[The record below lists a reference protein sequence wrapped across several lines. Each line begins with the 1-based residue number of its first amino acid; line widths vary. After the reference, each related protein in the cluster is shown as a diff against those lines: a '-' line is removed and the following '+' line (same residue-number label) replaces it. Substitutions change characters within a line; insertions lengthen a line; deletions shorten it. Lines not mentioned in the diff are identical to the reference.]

1 VTNEASTTPPKSSPV
16 QAQETCILL
25 VEDESLFANAVS
37 KRLGKA
43 GYKCRISGTLA
54 EAQRQINTGAVELV
68 LLDMRLPDGSGLD
81 FLARLRESE
90 AADIPVVVLTAYGE
104 LQDAVAAMK
113 LKALDYLKKP
123 IDLDEL
129 LITLEKALKRVELT
143 RRLEYSRQRENRAG
157 EPEELLGKSP
167 AIARL
172 REQIERISELA
183 SRSEENPPTVL
194 ILGETGSGKD
204 LAARIIHRSS
214 SRRDRPFVHVDCA
227 ALPNDLIEAELFG
240 HEKGAFTTAY
250 STRTGLIEAAE
261 DGSVFLDEVGEFPY
275 SLQSKL
281 LAVLE
286 RRTFRRVG
294 SSRERPVSAWFIA
307 GTNRPLEEMVD
318 AQTFRADLYFRLKVL
333 TLAMPPLRTGGDD
346 IILLA
351 RHFAEVTAR
360 RYGLPLPGFETDAV
374 NAMLNY
380 PWPGNVRELKHLVER
395 AVLLCGNEKLTAST
409 LMLDEH
415 LQESPANTMDS
426 LSGMTLDAAEATLIR
441 QTLASTAGNVSEAS
455 RRLGITRM
463 ALRYRMQKHGIT
475 PDKN

>member
-1 VTNEASTTPPKSSPV
+1 MTSQTSTTPAESP
-16 QAQETCILL
+16 AIKPAEKHILL

-43 GYKCRISGTLA
+43 GYKCRIAGTLA
-54 EAQRQINTGAVELV
+54 EAQHQVSTGVIELV

-104 LQDAVAAMK
+104 LEDAVAAMK

-143 RRLEYSRQRENRAG
+143 RRLEYSHQRENRAG
-157 EPEELLGKSP
+157 GSEEILGESP
-167 AIARL
+167 TITRL
-172 REQIERISELA
+172 REQMNRISELA
-183 SRSEENPPTVL
+183 TRAEEVPPTVL

-204 LAARIIHRSS
+204 LAARIVHRNS

-227 ALPNDLIEAELFG
+227 ALPQDLIEAELFG

-261 DGSVFLDEVGEFPY
+261 DGTIFLDEVGEFPH

-294 SSRERPVSAWFIA
+294 SSRERPVAAWFIA
-307 GTNRPLEEMVD
+307 GTNRPLEEMV
-318 AQTFRADLYFRLKVL
+318 ATQTFRADLYFRLKVL
-333 TLAMPPLRTGGDD
+333 TLSVPPLRTRGAD

-351 RHFAEVTAR
+351 KHFAEVTAR
-360 RYGLPLPGFETDAV
+360 RYGLPIPVFKADAV
-374 NAMLNY
+374 NAMVNY
-380 PWPGNVRELKHLVER
+380 PWPGNIRELKHLVER
-395 AVLLCGNEKLTAST
+395 AVLLCDSEQLTAPS
-409 LMLDEH
+409 LMLDAH
-415 LQESPANTMDS
+415 LQESQANTPDS

-441 QTLASTAGNVSEAS
+441 QTLDSTAGNVSEAS
-455 RRLGITRM
+455 RQLGITRM
-463 ALRYRMQKHGIT
+463 ALRYRMQKHGIS
-475 PDKN
+475 PKDK

>member
-1 VTNEASTTPPKSSPV
+1 MTSKTSTSLPDNPPV
-16 QAQETCILL
+16 QAQETYILL
-25 VEDESLFANAVS
+25 VEDEPLFANAVS

-43 GYKCRISGTLA
+43 GYQCKIAGTLA
-54 EAQRQINTGAVELV
+54 EAERQVNTGTIELV

-81 FLARLRESE
+81 FLAQLRESE
-90 AADIPVVVLTAYGE
+90 AAEIPVVVLTAYGE

-129 LITLEKALKRVELT
+129 LITLETALKRVKLT
-143 RRLEYSRQRENRAG
+143 KSLEYSHQRESRASK
-157 EPEELLGKSP
+157 PEEILGKGP
-167 AIARL
+167 AITQL

-183 SRSEENPPTVL
+183 TRAEEAPPTVL

-204 LAARIIHRSS
+204 LTARIVHRSS
-214 SRRDRPFVHVDCA
+214 ARRDSPFVHVDCA
-227 ALPNDLIEAELFG
+227 ALPKDLIEAELFG

-250 STRTGLIEAAE
+250 SSRTGLIEAAE
-261 DGSVFLDEVGEFPY
+261 DGTVFLDEVGEFPY

-294 SSRERPVSAWFIA
+294 SSRERPTAAWFIA
-307 GTNRPLEEMVD
+307 GTNRPLEEMVE

-333 TLAMPPLRTGGDD
+333 TIATPPLRTCGDD

-351 RHFAEVTAR
+351 KHFAEVTAR
-360 RYGLPLPGFETDAV
+360 RYNLSVPEFSADAV

-380 PWPGNVRELKHLVER
+380 PWPGNIRELKHLVER
-395 AVLLCGNEKLTAST
+395 AVLLCVGEQLTASA
-409 LMLDEH
+409 LMLDDYLE
-415 LQESPANTMDS
+415 ETRASTPDS
-426 LSGMTLDAAEATLIR
+426 LSGMTLDDAEAALIR
-441 QTLASTAGNVSEAS
+441 QTLESTAGNVSEAS

-475 PDKN
+475 PQR

>member
-1 VTNEASTTPPKSSPV
+1 VTSKASTSPPESPAI
-16 QAQETCILL
+16 QPQETYILL

-43 GYKCRISGTLA
+43 GYKCKLAGTLA
-54 EAQRQINTGAVELV
+54 EAQRQIDTGAIELV

-143 RRLEYSRQRENRAG
+143 RRLEYSHQRESHAID
-157 EPEELLGKSP
+157 PEEILGESP
-167 AIARL
+167 AITRL
-172 REQIERISELA
+172 REQIERISKLA
-183 SRSEENPPTVL
+183 ARAEEVPPTVL

-204 LAARIIHRSS
+204 LAARIVHRNS

-227 ALPNDLIEAELFG
+227 ALPKDLIEAELFG

-250 STRTGLIEAAE
+250 SARTGLIEAAE
-261 DGSVFLDEVGEFPY
+261 DGTVFLDEVGEFPH

-294 SSRERPVSAWFIA
+294 SSRERPTTAWFIA

-333 TLAMPPLRTGGDD
+333 TIATPPLRTCGDD
-346 IILLA
+346 IILIA
-351 RHFAEVTAR
+351 KHFAEVTAR
-360 RYGLPLPGFETDAV
+360 RYGLPIPEFSADAV

-380 PWPGNVRELKHLVER
+380 QWPGNVRELKHLVER
-395 AVLLCGNEKLTAST
+395 AVLLCVSEQLTASA

-415 LQESPANTMDS
+415 LQESSASMPDS

-441 QTLASTAGNVSEAS
+441 QTLDSTAGNVSEAS

-463 ALRYRMQKHGIT
+463 ALRYRMQKHGII
-475 PDKN
+475 PQR

>member
-1 VTNEASTTPPKSSPV
+1 MTNQASTSPPEKPAV
-16 QAQETCILL
+16 QAKETCILL

-37 KRLGKA
+37 KRLAKA
-43 GYKCRISGTLA
+43 GYPCRIAGTLA
-54 EAQRQINTGAVELV
+54 EAQRQVSGGLIELI

-90 AADIPVVVLTAYGE
+90 AADLPVVVLTAYGE

-143 RRLEYSRQRENRAG
+143 RQLEYSRQRESRAS
-157 EPEELLGKSP
+157 EPEDILGESP
-167 AIARL
+167 AIKQL
-172 REQIERISELA
+172 REQIERISALA
-183 SRSEENPPTVL
+183 ARAEEVPPTVL

-204 LAARIIHRSS
+204 LAARSVHRKS
-214 SRRDRPFVHVDCA
+214 SRHDRPFVHVDCA

-261 DGSVFLDEVGEFPY
+261 DGVVFLDEIGEFPY
-275 SLQSKL
+275 PLQSKL

-318 AQTFRADLYFRLKVL
+318 AQTFRADLYYRLKVL
-333 TLAMPPLRTGGDD
+333 TLAMPPLRSCGDD

-351 RHFAEVTAR
+351 RHFADVTAR
-360 RYGLPLPGFETDAV
+360 RYGLTIPDFAADAV
-374 NAMLNY
+374 NAMFNY

-395 AVLLCGNEKLTAST
+395 AVLLCGSKQLTASA
-409 LMLDEH
+409 LMLNE
-415 LQESPANTMDS
+415 QMQASPGDS
-426 LSGMTLDAAEATLIR
+426 LTGLSGMTLDAAEATLIR
-441 QTLASTAGNVSEAS
+441 HTLDSTAGNVSEAS
-455 RRLGITRM
+455 RRLGVTRM
-463 ALRYRMQKHGIT
+463 ALRYRMQKHGIS
-475 PDKN
+475 PQR

>member
-1 VTNEASTTPPKSSPV
+1 MTNQASTSPPESSTIQP
-16 QAQETCILL
+16 QESYILL

-37 KRLGKA
+37 KRLSKA
-43 GYKCRISGTLA
+43 GYKCRITGTLA
-54 EAQRQINTGAVELV
+54 EAQRQVNTGAIELV

-143 RRLEYSRQRENRAG
+143 RRLEYSHQRESRAS
-157 EPEELLGKSP
+157 EPEEILGQSP
-167 AIARL
+167 VIARL
-172 REQIERISELA
+172 REQIQRISELA
-183 SRSEENPPTVL
+183 TRSEEVPPTVL

-307 GTNRPLEEMVD
+307 GTNRPLEVMVD
-318 AQTFRADLYFRLKVL
+318 AQTFRADLYYRLKVL
-333 TLAMPPLRTGGDD
+333 TLSMPPLRSGGDD

-351 RHFAEVTAR
+351 RHFTEVTAR
-360 RYGLPLPGFETDAV
+360 RYGLPIPGFEADAV

-395 AVLLCGNEKLTAST
+395 AVLLCGSEKLTASA
-409 LMLDEH
+409 LMLDER
-415 LQESPANTMDS
+415 LQESPANTPDS
-426 LSGMTLDAAEATLIR
+426 LSGMTLEAAEAALIR
-441 QTLASTAGNVSEAS
+441 QTLDSTAGNVSEAS

-463 ALRYRMQKHGIT
+463 ALRYRMQKHGIS
-475 PDKN
+475 PHR

>member
-1 VTNEASTTPPKSSPV
+1 MTSKASTTPPESPAI
-16 QAQETCILL
+16 QPQETYILL

-43 GYKCRISGTLA
+43 GYKCKLAGTLA
-54 EAQRQINTGAVELV
+54 EAQRQIDTGAIALV

-143 RRLEYSRQRENRAG
+143 RRLEYSHQRESHAI
-157 EPEELLGKSP
+157 EPEEILGESP
-167 AIARL
+167 AIAGL
-172 REQIERISELA
+172 REQIERISKLSA
-183 SRSEENPPTVL
+183 RTEEVPPTVL

-204 LAARIIHRSS
+204 LAARIIHRNS
-214 SRRDRPFVHVDCA
+214 SRRDCPFVHVDCA
-227 ALPNDLIEAELFG
+227 ALPKDLIEAELFG

-250 STRTGLIEAAE
+250 SARTGLIEAAE
-261 DGSVFLDEVGEFPY
+261 DGTVFLDEVGEFPH

-294 SSRERPVSAWFIA
+294 SSRERPTAAWFIA

-333 TLAMPPLRTGGDD
+333 TIVTPPLHTCGDD
-346 IILLA
+346 IILIA
-351 RHFAEVTAR
+351 KHFAEVTAR
-360 RYGLPLPGFETDAV
+360 RYGLPIPEFSADAV

-380 PWPGNVRELKHLVER
+380 QWPGNVRELKHLVER
-395 AVLLCGNEKLTAST
+395 AVLLCVSEQLTASA

-415 LQESPANTMDS
+415 LQESSASMPDS

-441 QTLASTAGNVSEAS
+441 QTLDSTAGNVSEAS

-463 ALRYRMQKHGIT
+463 ALRYRMQKHGII
-475 PDKN
+475 PQR

>member
-1 VTNEASTTPPKSSPV
+1 MTSKTSTSHPEKPDV
-16 QAQETCILL
+16 QEQETYILL
-25 VEDESLFANAVS
+25 VEDEPLFANAVS

-43 GYKCRISGTLA
+43 GYQCKIAGTLA
-54 EAQRQINTGAVELV
+54 EAEHQVNTGTIELV

-81 FLARLRESE
+81 FLAQLRESE

-129 LITLEKALKRVELT
+129 LITLEKALKRVKLS
-143 RRLEYSRQRENRAG
+143 RSLEYSHERESRASK
-157 EPEELLGKSP
+157 PEEILGNGP
-167 AIARL
+167 AITHL

-183 SRSEENPPTVL
+183 TRAEEAPPTVL

-204 LAARIIHRSS
+204 LAARSVHRSS
-214 SRRDRPFVHVDCA
+214 ARRDKPFVHVDCA
-227 ALPNDLIEAELFG
+227 ALPKDLIEAELFG

-250 STRTGLIEAAE
+250 SSRTGLIEAAE
-261 DGSVFLDEVGEFPY
+261 DGTVFLDEVGEFPI

-294 SSRERPVSAWFIA
+294 SSRERPTAAWFIA
-307 GTNRPLEEMVD
+307 GTNRPLEEMVE

-333 TLAMPPLRTGGDD
+333 TIATPPLRTCGDD

-351 RHFAEVTAR
+351 MHFAEVTAR
-360 RYGLPLPGFETDAV
+360 RYGLSVPELSKDAV
-374 NAMLNY
+374 DAMLRY
-380 PWPGNVRELKHLVER
+380 SWPGNVRELKHLVER
-395 AVLLCGNEKLTAST
+395 AVLLCVGKQLTASA
-409 LMLDEH
+409 LMLEDY
-415 LQESPANTMDS
+415 LQEPRANSPENLAS
-426 LSGMTLDAAEATLIR
+426 MTLDDAEATLIR
-441 QTLASTAGNVSEAS
+441 QTLDSTAGNVSEAS

-463 ALRYRMQKHGIT
+463 ALRYRMQKHGIS
-475 PDKN
+475 PQR

>member
-1 VTNEASTTPPKSSPV
+1 MTKQASTSPPESSAV
-16 QAQETCILL
+16 QAQDRYILL

-43 GYKCRISGTLA
+43 GYKCRIAGSLA
-54 EAQRQINTGAVELV
+54 EAQEQVSSGAIELV

-81 FLARLRESE
+81 FLGRLRESE

-113 LKALDYLKKP
+113 LRALDYLKKP

-143 RRLEYSRQRENRAG
+143 RRLEYSRQRENRAT
-157 EPEELLGKSP
+157 ESEDILGDSP
-167 AIARL
+167 AITQL
-172 REQIERISELA
+172 REQIDRISELTA
-183 SRSEENPPTVL
+183 RAEEVPPTVL

-204 LAARIIHRSS
+204 LAARIVHRTS
-214 SRRDRPFVHVDCA
+214 SRHDRPFVHVDCA
-227 ALPNDLIEAELFG
+227 ALPKELIEAELFG

-261 DGSVFLDEVGEFPY
+261 DGTVFLDEIGEFPY

-286 RRTFRRVG
+286 RRSFRRVG
-294 SSRERPVSAWFIA
+294 SSRERPTAAWFIA
-307 GTNRPLEEMVD
+307 GTNRPLQEMVD

-333 TLAMPPLRTGGDD
+333 TLSMPPLRTCGND
-346 IILLA
+346 IVLLA

-360 RYGLPLPGFETDAV
+360 RYGLSIPQFAEDAV
-374 NAMLNY
+374 NAMRNY
-380 PWPGNVRELKHLVER
+380 RWPGNVRELKHLVER
-395 AVLLCGNEKLTAST
+395 AVLLCRSERLTASA

-415 LQESPANTMDS
+415 LQESPAKTLDS
-426 LSGMTLDAAEATLIR
+426 LSGMTLDAAEAALIR
-441 QTLASTAGNVSEAS
+441 QTLESTAGNVSEAS

-463 ALRYRMQKHGIT
+463 ALRYRMQKHGIS
-475 PDKN
+475 PQR

>member
-1 VTNEASTTPPKSSPV
+1 VTSQASTSSPDSSAI
-16 QAQETCILL
+16 QPQETYILL
-25 VEDESLFANAVS
+25 VEDESLFANAIS
-37 KRLGKA
+37 KRLDKA
-43 GYKCRISGTLA
+43 GYKCKIAGTLA
-54 EAQRQINTGAVELV
+54 EAQRQVNTGVIELM

-129 LITLEKALKRVELT
+129 LITLEKALKRVKLT
-143 RRLEYSRQRENRAG
+143 RRLEYSHQRESRAS
-157 EPEELLGKSP
+157 EPEEILGESP
-167 AIARL
+167 AIVRL
-172 REQIERISELA
+172 REQIERISQLA
-183 SRSEENPPTVL
+183 TRAEEAPPAVL

-204 LAARIIHRSS
+204 LAARIVHRSS

-227 ALPNDLIEAELFG
+227 ALPKDLIEAELFG

-250 STRTGLIEAAE
+250 SARTGLIEAAE

-286 RRTFRRVG
+286 RRSFRRVG
-294 SSRERPVSAWFIA
+294 SSRERPVAAWFIA

-333 TLAMPPLRTGGDD
+333 TLAMPPLRTCGDD
-346 IILLA
+346 ILLLA
-351 RHFAEVTAR
+351 KHFAEITAR
-360 RYGLPLPGFETDAV
+360 RYGLPIPGFKADAV
-374 NAMLNY
+374 NAMFNY

-395 AVLLCGNEKLTAST
+395 AVLLCDSEQLAAST
-409 LMLDEH
+409 LMLDDH
-415 LQESPANTMDS
+415 LQESRANTPDS

-441 QTLASTAGNVSEAS
+441 QTLESTAGNVSEAS

-463 ALRYRMQKHGIT
+463 ALRYRMQKHGISYN
-475 PDKN
+475 DK

>member
-1 VTNEASTTPPKSSPV
+1 VTSKASTTPPESPAI
-16 QAQETCILL
+16 QPQETYILL

-43 GYKCRISGTLA
+43 GYKCKLAGTLA
-54 EAQRQINTGAVELV
+54 EAQRQIDTGAIELV

-143 RRLEYSRQRENRAG
+143 RRLEYSHQRESHAI
-157 EPEELLGKSP
+157 EPEEILGESP
-167 AIARL
+167 AIAGL
-172 REQIERISELA
+172 REQIERISKLSA
-183 SRSEENPPTVL
+183 RTEEVPPTVL

-204 LAARIIHRSS
+204 LAARIIHRNS
-214 SRRDRPFVHVDCA
+214 SRRDCPFVHVDCA
-227 ALPNDLIEAELFG
+227 ALPKDLIEAELFG

-250 STRTGLIEAAE
+250 SARTGLIEAAE
-261 DGSVFLDEVGEFPY
+261 DGTVFLDEVGEFPH

-281 LAVLE
+281 LAVLD

-294 SSRERPVSAWFIA
+294 SSRERPTAAWFIA

-333 TLAMPPLRTGGDD
+333 TIVTPPLHTCGDD
-346 IILLA
+346 IILIA
-351 RHFAEVTAR
+351 KHFAEVTAR
-360 RYGLPLPGFETDAV
+360 RYGLPIPEFSADAV

-380 PWPGNVRELKHLVER
+380 QWPGNVRELKHLVER
-395 AVLLCGNEKLTAST
+395 AVLLCVSEQLTASA

-415 LQESPANTMDS
+415 LQESSASMPDS

-441 QTLASTAGNVSEAS
+441 QTLDSTAGNVSEAS

-463 ALRYRMQKHGIT
+463 ALRYRMQKHGIS
-475 PDKN
+475 PQR

>member
-1 VTNEASTTPPKSSPV
+1 VTSQASTSAPESP
-16 QAQETCILL
+16 AIKPLETYILL

-43 GYKCRISGTLA
+43 GYKCKIAGTLT
-54 EAQRQINTGAVELV
+54 EAQRQVNTGVIELV

-129 LITLEKALKRVELT
+129 LITLEKALKRVKLT
-143 RRLEYSRQRENRAG
+143 RRLEYSHQREIRAS
-157 EPEELLGKSP
+157 ESEEILGKSS
-167 AIARL
+167 AIAHL

-183 SRSEENPPTVL
+183 TRTEEVPPTIL

-204 LAARIIHRSS
+204 LAARIVHRCS

-227 ALPNDLIEAELFG
+227 TLPNDLIEAELFG

-261 DGSVFLDEVGEFPY
+261 DGTVFLDEVGEFPY

-294 SSRERPVSAWFIA
+294 SSRQRPVAAWFIA

-333 TLAMPPLRTGGDD
+333 TLAMPPLRTCGND

-351 RHFAEVTAR
+351 KHFAEVTAR
-360 RYGLPLPGFETDAV
+360 RYGLPIPGFEEDAV

-395 AVLLCGNEKLTAST
+395 AVLLCGSEQLTASV
-409 LMLDEH
+409 LMLDDH
-415 LQESPANTMDS
+415 LRESRAKMQDS

-441 QTLASTAGNVSEAS
+441 QTLDSTAGNVSEAS

-463 ALRYRMQKHGIT
+463 ALRYRMQKHGISAN
-475 PDKN
+475 DK

>member
-1 VTNEASTTPPKSSPV
+1 VTDQASTASPESSTVPP
-16 QAQETCILL
+16 QETYILL

-54 EAQRQINTGAVELV
+54 EAQRQVNTGAVELV

-129 LITLEKALKRVELT
+129 LITLEKVLKRVELT
-143 RRLEYSRQRENRAG
+143 RRLEYSRQRENRASEREEILG
-157 EPEELLGKSP
+157 ESP

-183 SRSEENPPTVL
+183 TRTEENPPTVL

-261 DGSVFLDEVGEFPY
+261 DGTVFLDEVGEFPY

-318 AQTFRADLYFRLKVL
+318 AQTFRADLFFRLKVL

-351 RHFAEVTAR
+351 RHFAEITAR
-360 RYGLPLPGFETDAV
+360 RYGLPIPGFEADAV

-395 AVLLCGNEKLTAST
+395 AVLLCGSDKLTASA
-409 LMLDEH
+409 LMLDER
-415 LQESPANTMDS
+415 LQESPANTPDS

-441 QTLASTAGNVSEAS
+441 QTLDSTAGNVSEAS

-475 PDKN
+475 PNKN